1 MKKFVTIIVALCIG
15 AAVTNLIKH
24 GVLKKVDL
32 VQLVAETSKETRVSI
47 NIGYRSRENGSF
59 NPTGSLRKL
68 IFPGSVSSLTFRNHE
83 HLGDTLQLQIQSP
96 TKLTIHSLGLHNARA
111 DTWEELQGETLS
123 KFLKSADDRSTV
135 SIEKNQ
141 VVMTVD
147 KPLAT
152 ATLYIDLKKK
162 NTVLR
167 YGLSILFAI
176 VTLVLIQRINFREIP
191 AIKDLRHGPNNGQY
205 YLSQL
210 DGVRGLAALLVVL
223 EHTWAPFAG
232 SGATGVWMFFILSGY
247 LLAQPFV
254 ANPARAADLQ
264 FVAGYMARRVGRI
277 VPMYFVVVFISFG
290 FNNNTPLLIEHL
302 LFVEASG
309 HLWTIPQELA
319 FYLFL
324 PAMMLLAYCVCRVAP
339 WLYVPALSALCL
351 LLLLKPE
358 LAVIQLRGNGL
369 VRPPFLGWFLLGVVL
384 AGLNPTI
391 TLIRNQITAR
401 QGQAIGLVGIV
412 FLVILIAGS
421 CYGITS
427 QLLMQNVALP
437 VNFPRLFAVGC
448 MILILLLLIYPQSL
462 LGRFFNLTMLRSIGI
477 IGYSFYLLHPMVI
490 KLITDFSK
498 KFWGIELTGFILFLL
513 TSVLTWAIS
522 LFTYSQIERP
532 FLSRARRSQ
541 SAPAVYE
548 RQSA

>member
-1 MKKFVTIIVALCIG
+1 MKKVVTIIVALCIG

-32 VQLVAETSKETRVSI
+32 VELVAEASEATRVSI
-47 NIGYRSRENGSF
+47 NIGYRSKENGSF
-59 NPTGSLRKL
+59 NLTGTLRKL
-68 IFPGSVSSLTFRNHE
+68 IFPGSVSTLSFRNHE
-83 HLGDTLQLQIQSP
+83 HLGDTIQLQVQSQ
-96 TKLTIHSLGLHNARA
+96 TTLTIHSLSLHNARA
-111 DTWEELQGETLS
+111 DTWEELKGEKLI
-123 KFLKSADDRSTV
+123 KFLKSADDRSSLSV
-135 SIEKNQ
+135 EQNKVI
-141 VVMTVD
+141 MTVN
-147 KPLAT
+147 KPNAT

-162 NTVLR
+162 NTALR

-176 VTLVLIQRINFREIP
+176 AALILIQRINFKDVP
-191 AIKDLRHGPNNGQY
+191 AIKDLRQKPSNSQY
-205 YLSQL
+205 YLSEL

-232 SGATGVWMFFILSGY
+232 AGATGVWMFFILSGY
-247 LLAQPFV
+247 LLAQPFI

-264 FVAGYMARRVGRI
+264 FVSGYMARRIGRI
-277 VPMYFVVVFISFG
+277 VPMYLVVVLVIYG

-324 PAMMLLAYCVCRVAP
+324 PAMMLLAYCVYRIAP
-339 WLYVPALSALCL
+339 WLYLPALSALCL
-351 LLLLKPE
+351 LLLIKPE

-384 AGLNPTI
+384 AGLNPTL
-391 TLIRNQITAR
+391 TLIRNRLTAA
-401 QGQAIGLVGIV
+401 QGQVVGLLGILLLIL
-412 FLVILIAGS
+412 LVAGS

-427 QLLMQNVALP
+427 KLVVENITLP
-437 VNFPRLFAVGC
+437 VSFSRLFAVGC
-448 MILILLLLIYPQSL
+448 TIMILLILIYPQSL
-462 LGRFFNLTMLRSIGI
+462 LGRLFNITLLRSIGI
-477 IGYSFYLLHPMVI
+477 VGYSFYLLHPMVI
-490 KLITDFSK
+490 KLITDFGK
-498 KFWGIELTGFILFLL
+498 KFWGVELSGFYLFLL
-513 TSVLTWAIS
+513 TSVLTWIIS

-532 FLSRARRSQ
+532 FLSRAKRSM
-541 SAPAVYE
+541 PALYQ